1 MYAFVAMTKSPNA
14 VSRSRRQL
22 DLSSLVYRA
31 RSVQKAV
38 PNESPAPIKTPTRGS
53 HCVISMLGCSHSPR
67 PLSRTVP
74 KGGRSSASR
83 THRLY
88 QVRSISRG
96 RSTLSALLARQ
107 KRSCAREP
115 EPQVAGNLHEG
126 CARHANACHS
136 HCAAAKIASCPEA
149 HRTYCCCCWFS
160 LSSSLGAR
168 VQERLRPHQ
177 QVRHCHRARLKGRDR
192 FPPVVLA

>member
-96 RSTLSALLARQ
+96 EARCLRSWRGRSGRALGN
-107 KRSCAREP
+107 RSRRWRATSMRAALGMRTHVTAIAPLRRLPHAPKLTELTAA
-115 EPQVAGNLHEG
+115 VAGSR
-126 CARHANACHS
+126 C
-136 HCAAAKIASCPEA
+136 
-149 HRTYCCCCWFS
+149 
-160 LSSSLGAR
+160 
-168 VQERLRPHQ
+168 
-177 QVRHCHRARLKGRDR
+177 RARWVHGFRNAFALISRFDIATGRG
-192 FPPVVLA
+192 